1 MAQLEVHPQK
11 LEKFHLQVD
20 EEIRHIQRMLQLV
33 EECRKYDT
41 MHQELLQEVSRR
53 LQSIHMDLVQLQ
65 EINQSLLVRTTW
77 MDQELKDQLE
87 TQQKKISQIFE

>member
-41 MHQELLQEVSRR
+41 M
-53 LQSIHMDLVQLQ
+53 LQ
-65 EINQSLLVRTTW
+65 EINQSLLVRTTG

-87 TQQKKISQIFE
+87 TQQRKISRIFE

>member
-53 LQSIHMDLVQLQ
+53 LQSIHLDLVQLQ
-65 EINQSLLVRTTW
+65 EINQSLLAGTARL
-77 MDQELKDQLE
+77 DQALKDQLE
-87 TQQKKISQIFE
+87 MQQQKISRIFE